1 MNIKAI
7 FLDVDQL
14 HEGVLNYYEA
24 TARCGIYI
32 GIEDEKVALLKKI
45 VEATGAK
52 IVLSS
57 TWRLGI
63 DNKGHRLEEH
73 IPYLKEKLGKYGLEI
88 YDKTPVCSNHRGRE
102 IDSWLKNHPEVEQ
115 WVVLD
120 DEWFIDFNQYDIAP
134 HLVQTYF
141 YGSGLTED
149 DVEKAIK
156 ILNGELNY
164 ER

>member
-1 MNIKAI
+1 MCTKIL
-7 FLDVDQL
+7 FLDID
-14 HEGVLNYYEA
+14 GVLNFYEA

-45 VEATGAK
+45 VDATEAK

-63 DNKGHRLEEH
+63 DNKGHRLEKH
-73 IPYLKEKLGKYGLEI
+73 VPYLKKKLGKYGLEI
-88 YDKTPVCSNHRGRE
+88 YDKTPVCGKNSNHRGQE
-102 IDSWLKNHPEVEQ
+102 INSWLKSHPEIKE